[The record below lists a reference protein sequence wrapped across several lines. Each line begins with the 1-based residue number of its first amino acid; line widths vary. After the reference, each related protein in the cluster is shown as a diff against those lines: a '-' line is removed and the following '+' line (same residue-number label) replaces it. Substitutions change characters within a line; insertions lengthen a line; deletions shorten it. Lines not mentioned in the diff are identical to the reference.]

1 MQHKPN
7 LRIGYGVD
15 VHQLAA
21 GYPLWI
27 GGIQIPSEF
36 GAVGHSDA
44 DVLIHAICDALLGA
58 LALRDIGFHFS
69 DQDPQFKG
77 IDSKILLE
85 KVFQLIG
92 EKGYGI
98 VNIDATVILET
109 PKVNPHIEKMQAVL
123 GAILNLLPEELSI
136 KATTHEKVD
145 SFGEKRAIKA
155 YASALLFKH

>member
-1 MQHKPN
+1 MKPN
-7 LRIGYGVD
+7 IRIGYGVD
-15 VHQLAA
+15 VHQLAE

-27 GGIQIPSEF
+27 GGTQLEAPF

-44 DVLIHAICDALLGA
+44 DVLLHAICDALLGA

-69 DQDPQFKG
+69 DQDQQYKG
-77 IDSKILLE
+77 IDSKILLQR
-85 KVFQLIG
+85 VYDLIK

-98 VNIDATVILET
+98 VNLDATVILET
-109 PKVNPHIEKMQAVL
+109 PKVNPHIPQMQAII
-123 GAILNLLPEELSI
+123 ADILDLEQQDVSI

-155 YASALLFKH
+155 YAVALLYQK

>member
-1 MQHKPN
+1 MKPN
-7 LRIGYGVD
+7 IRIGYGVD
-15 VHQLAA
+15 VHQLAE

-27 GGIQIPSEF
+27 GGTLLEAPF

-44 DVLIHAICDALLGA
+44 DVLLHAICDALLGA

-69 DQDPQFKG
+69 DQDPQYKG
-77 IDSKILLE
+77 IDSKILLQR
-85 KVFQLIG
+85 VFLLIK

-98 VNIDATVILET
+98 INIDATVILET
-109 PKVNPHIEKMQAVL
+109 PKVNPHIPQMQAII
-123 GAILNLLPEELSI
+123 ANILALETHDVSI

-155 YASALLFKH
+155 YAVALLYQQ